1 MSWWRVNRWGLLL
14 VLPLLA
20 AALAA
25 GSFRLVTLYLPWF
38 ASPGTHVEGAVTVT
52 TGSSFVVYP
61 DGEEYTATFTPLDIV
76 PVSSAP
82 DDAYLGDG
90 SDLAAAPGARLWRLT
105 TQVEADPAMS
115 LVECRISLLGPDG
128 THYVAGLAQTTSDGS
143 VVVPALS
150 AGSCVPTGTP
160 GPYSDLDGRVQP
172 VEEGEERPAT
182 YTIDTYVAVPSTVV
196 PDRVRVDMS
205 MGGHW
210 TVDTP
215 GA

>member
-1 MSWWRVNRWGLLL
+1 MSWWRMNRWGLILMLPVL
-14 VLPLLA
+14 V

-38 ASPGTHVEGAVTVT
+38 ASTGTHVEGAVTVT
-52 TGSSFVVYP
+52 TDSSFVVYP
-61 DGEEYTATFTPLDIV
+61 DGGDHTATLTPLDIV

-82 DDAYLGDG
+82 DEAYLGDG
-90 SDLAAAPGARLWRLT
+90 SDLLAAPGARLWRLT

-143 VVVPALS
+143 VVVPSVS
-150 AGSCVPTGTP
+150 AGSCVPAATP
-160 GPYSDLDGRVQP
+160 GPYADLEGQVQP
-172 VEEGEERPAT
+172 VVEGEERPAT
-182 YTIDTYVAVPSTVV
+182 YTIDTYVAVPSAVI
-196 PDRVRVDMS
+196 PDRVRIDMS

-210 TVDTP
+210 AVDVP